1 MNCPE
6 ARKLVHLFVDGALDA
21 RANVDV
27 LAHLNM
33 CPSCNERFVDAKKFE
48 DFLKERLKPGMAP
61 EALKGRI
68 CACLAEMSAPWPVR
82 VAGSLRRRPLVSMAG
97 VAALVAISFA
107 SLYGYGHFSTCPYVI
122 DATKR
127 MHDIATGTVRPLPQE
142 GPSRRMARDIPPPV
156 VAGYKV
162 NGEFG
167 VDMGPRFQDA
177 IAYRYRMD
185 HCADDA
191 TCTVLF
197 FVNAPGLVLGEHN
210 CVVRGG
216 RKFCTWEY
224 DGCRV
229 VCWKDEKRGL
239 YALMVCEK
247 REMEHEAL
255 VNFASVASSQ

>member
-6 ARKLVHLFVDGALDA
+6 ARKLVHLFVDGALDP

-33 CPSCNERFVDAKKFE
+33 CPPCNERFEDAKRFE
-48 DFLKERLKPGMAP
+48 DFLKERLKPGQAP
-61 EALKGRI
+61 EALRCRI
-68 CACLAEMSAPWPVR
+68 SACLAEMAAPWPAR
-82 VAGSLRRRPLVSMAG
+82 LAGGLRRHKAASLAA
-97 VAALVAISFA
+97 VAAVAVLSFA
-107 SLYGYGHFSTCPYVI
+107 GFHGYGRFATCPYVV
-122 DATKR
+122 DATK
-127 MHDIATGTVRPLPQE
+127 HLHEIAAGAVQPLPKE
-142 GPSRRMARDIPPPV
+142 GPARRMAKDIPPPQ
-156 VAGYKV
+156 VAGYLV

-167 VDMGPRFQDA
+167 VDMGPKFQDA

-197 FVNAPGLVLGEHN
+197 FVNAPALTLGDHN
-210 CVVRGG
+210 CVVKNG
-216 RKFCTWEY
+216 RKFCTWDY

-229 VCWKDEKRGL
+229 VAWKDEKRGL
-239 YALMVCEK
+239 YAIMVCEK
-247 REMEHEAL
+247 REMEHDAL

>member
-6 ARKLVHLFVDGALDA
+6 ARKIVYLFVDGALDA

-33 CPSCNERFVDAKKFE
+33 CPPCNERFVDARKFE

-61 EALKGRI
+61 EALKCRI
-68 CACLAEMSAPWPVR
+68 SACLAEMAAPWPVR
-82 VAGSLRRRPLVSMAG
+82 VASGLRRRPLVSLAG
-97 VAALVAISFA
+97 VAALLAISFTGF
-107 SLYGYGHFSTCPYVI
+107 YGYGRFSTCPYVI

-127 MHDIATGTVRPLPQE
+127 MHDIATGNVQPLSQA
-142 GPSRRMARDIPPPV
+142 GPSRVVWKDTSAPV
-156 VAGYKV
+156 VPGYKM

-167 VDMGPRFQDA
+167 VDMGPKYQDA

-185 HCADDA
+185 NCAHDA

-197 FVNAPGLVLGEHN
+197 FVNAPGLILGEHN
-210 CVVRGG
+210 CVVREG

-224 DGCRV
+224 DDCRV

-239 YALMVCEK
+239 YAIMVCEK

-255 VNFASVASSQ
+255 VNFASAAASQ